1 MTTGTDTTPL
11 TTPAPTDS
19 VPDARAVTAA
29 TDGASTLKT
38 QAPAP
43 AGSGSVA
50 VPDAGTVR
58 GPAESA
64 PAPAESALASAPA
77 GSVPEAGNA
86 VAGGASA
93 LKAPAPASA
102 QARLGSGPVAVPDAG
117 TARGT
122 AESAAGTA
130 ESVPA
135 AGHAEPAPAAAPALK
150 APAPAGKASAG
161 ADTDTDAARG
171 PDPVPA
177 APAAPARAG
186 TAALAVVRVLKAVAV
201 RSAAILALVALWEFA
216 PRAGLVDATFLPPIS
231 EVAVAWWELAG
242 DGQLADHTQA
252 SLIRSFGGFGIAVAV
267 AVPLGLLIGWY
278 RPLADFLGPLLEVFR
293 NTAALALLPVF
304 VLLLGIGETSK
315 VSIVVYACLWP
326 VLLNTISAVR
336 NADPTLVRLARSMDL
351 STPRLFQKVILPASV
366 PAIFTGIRLAGAV
379 SILVLV
385 AAEMIGAKAGL
396 GYLINASQFNFAI
409 PQMYAG
415 IVTISA
421 IGVAFNQLLVTI
433 ERRLSTW
440 RVPA

>member
-1 MTTGTDTTPL
+1 MTTGTDTPTL
-11 TTPAPTDS
+11 TTPNPPPATAEYAGAPAEPIPPTVEPSPAAADPS
-19 VPDARAVTAA
+19 PAVA
-29 TDGASTLKT
+29 G
-38 QAPAP
+38 PAP
-43 AGSGSVA
+43 ATGRSAPPTGEPSPAAAGPSPGVASPAQGTGRSAPPTGEPSSAAAGPSSAAAEAAQGTDRSTDEPGSA
-50 VPDAGTVR
+50 AAGTALAADER
-58 GPAESA
+58 ASA
-64 PAPAESALASAPA
+64 PAPT
-77 GSVPEAGNA
+77 A
-86 VAGGASA
+86 VSGAVGVRT
-93 LKAPAPASA
+93 KA
-102 QARLGSGPVAVPDAG
+102 
-117 TARGT
+117 
-122 AESAAGTA
+122 
-130 ESVPA
+130 
-135 AGHAEPAPAAAPALK
+135 
-150 APAPAGKASAG
+150 
-161 ADTDTDAARG
+161 AARG
-171 PDPVPA
+171 
-177 APAAPARAG
+177 
-186 TAALAVVRVLKAVAV
+186 VVRVLKGVVLRTAAV
-201 RSAAILALVALWEFA
+201 LALVALWEIA

-252 SLIRSFGGFGIAVAV
+252 SLIRSLGGFAIAVAV

-415 IVTISA
+415 IITISA
-421 IGVAFNQLLVTI
+421 IGVAFNQLLVTV
-433 ERRLSTW
+433 ERRLSLW
-440 RVPA
+440 RVPAA